1 MMLSPRSLIAASRI
15 SCQLI
20 GLCILSILVFD
31 FVSMFL
37 SWSTSSSDTSFESSS
52 EFLLL
57 LFYVET
63 FCFGQGSLTVVSQ
76 DVFQRFLGQIIV
88 PTPVCSL
95 FTSVLTGYCLFQRL
109 VSRFHRLA
117 FLVIQFYFQVLEF
130 QILEDAVIDR
140 CYATSSRVLACVLTL
155 IYFLPYLLPTRRF
168 GFFYRLHL
176 SPFFLCSTLV
186 WLFQIVEDAF
196 AL

>member
-117 FLVIQFYFQVLEF
+117 FLVIQFYFRVLEF

-140 CYATSSRVLACVLTL
+140 CYATFSRVLAYLFPSLPPSDSQVWFLLQIGICGLFLCVLL
-155 IYFLPYLLPTRRF
+155 SFGCFRLWKMLL
-168 GFFYRLHL
+168 
-176 SPFFLCSTLV
+176 LC
-186 WLFQIVEDAF
+186 DP
-196 AL
+196 